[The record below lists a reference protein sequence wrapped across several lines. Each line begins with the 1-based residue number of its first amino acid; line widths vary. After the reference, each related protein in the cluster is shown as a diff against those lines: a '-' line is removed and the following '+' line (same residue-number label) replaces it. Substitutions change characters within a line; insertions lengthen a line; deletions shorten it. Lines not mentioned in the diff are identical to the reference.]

1 MRKPLL
7 MKHITQEEWDAMP
20 EETQRTL
27 IRVRTPQDKHT
38 EMAAGRTQRPL
49 IDIHEDN
56 LTHHESWLQQLQE
69 KHERL
74 VQFVNQLVEE
84 HNELEK
90 RVEALER
97 GKR

>member
-38 EMAAGRTQRPL
+38 EMAAGRIIQSARL
-49 IDIHEDN
+49 R
-56 LTHHESWLQQLQE
+56 LGLSESHLRWYN
-69 KHERL
+69 R
-74 VQFVNQLVEE
+74 
-84 HNELEK
+84 
-90 RVEALER
+90 RR
-97 GKR
+97 GGVAQW